1 MIKKLIN
8 TKIIIIMKKKR
19 HISPLYVPRLVR
31 GIQKIVWYVG
41 NGVRVVTKKLHVA
54 KFLCYVTCIL
64 QFCFFSSL
72 TFASA
77 GKAHLPIG
85 ASTVFNQKIPVI
97 IDTDM
102 GVDDWSAILYLLNR
116 KDVDVL
122 AITLPITGQ
131 SHCQAGMNNVNKLI
145 DLSSKMANKKIPVA
159 CGQAYTHKYVASF
172 PSKWRKEADTL
183 GGINLPL
190 SSRRPLSIPAETVIQ
205 EAVEKQLKLGIKPVI
220 ITLGPLT
227 TMANLLERDPHF
239 KNKIKYLVSMG
250 GAVSV
255 KGNIYY
261 GDPQYYQN
269 TVAEWNF
276 YADPLAAKKV
286 MESGIPFKLVLLD
299 ATDTVPLN
307 RKFMNELKHIKKTR
321 IAEFIHTAIAKRIQ
335 SQGDTGYCFWDSFTV
350 ALALDEGLG
359 SFKQLPLTIKYG
371 DPKISGQIVVDHH
384 SGHYVQVAL
393 NANAK
398 RFQQDFLEVINR

>member
-1 MIKKLIN
+1 MQNKKIN
-8 TKIIIIMKKKR
+8 
-19 HISPLYVPRLVR
+19 LVQVLFCLVF
-31 GIQKIVWYVG
+31 IF
-41 NGVRVVTKKLHVA
+41 NA
-54 KFLCYVTCIL
+54 
-64 QFCFFSSL
+64 CFFSSL
-72 TFASA
+72 TLASA

-85 ASTVFNQKIPVI
+85 ASTVFIQKTPVI
-97 IDTDM
+97 IDIDM
-102 GVDDWSAILYLLNR
+102 GIDDWSALLYLLNR
-116 KDVDVL
+116 RDVDVL

-145 DLSSKMANKKIPVA
+145 DLSGKMADKKIPVA
-159 CGQAYTHKYVASF
+159 CGQAYTHKYVTSF
-172 PSKWRKEADTL
+172 PEKWRKEADTL
-183 GGINLPL
+183 AGINLPL

-205 EAVEKQLKLGIKPVI
+205 EAVEKQLKLGIKPII

-227 TMANLLERDPHF
+227 TIANLIDRDPNF
-239 KNKIKYLVSMG
+239 KNKVKQVISMG

-261 GDPQYYQN
+261 GDPTYYQN
-269 TVAEWNF
+269 RVSEWNF

-286 MESGIPFKLVLLD
+286 IESGIPFKLVPLD

-307 RKFMNELKHIKKTR
+307 QKFISELKKIKKTR
-321 IAEFIHTAIAKRIQ
+321 MAEFIHTAINKRIQ
-335 SQGDTGYCFWDSFTV
+335 TQGDSGYCFWDSFTV

-359 SFKQLPLTIKYG
+359 SYKQLPLNIKYG
-371 DPKISGQIVVDHH
+371 DPKISGQTVVDHQLGYH
-384 SGHYVQVAL
+384 VQVAL